1 MLKYES
7 EIRRGVS
14 GPILWDNHRSMIG
27 LAARAQDLISH
38 YPDFGDSRE
47 ADALIGACGRQVLD
61 RQSNLRLD
69 RKTEWPI
76 RMAPA
81 AAIQ

>member
-1 MLKYES
+1 MLEYAS
-7 EIRRGVS
+7 EFCSQFSR
-14 GPILWDNHRSMIG
+14 PILWNYHRSMMS
-27 LAARAQDLISH
+27 LAARTQDLISH
-38 YPDFGDSRE
+38 YPDFGDCRE